1 VSRIEDLYAN
11 KADLKKLLGI
21 DERQTLKYQL
31 QRLLEAPTA
40 PKPAD
45 DAVSPQPPAIA
56 LNDNDALSAIAL
68 GEPPRSENNS

>member
-40 PKPAD
+40 LQPVD

-56 LNDNDALSAIAL
+56 LNDHDALSAIAL
-68 GEPPRSENNS
+68 GEPPRSEIN